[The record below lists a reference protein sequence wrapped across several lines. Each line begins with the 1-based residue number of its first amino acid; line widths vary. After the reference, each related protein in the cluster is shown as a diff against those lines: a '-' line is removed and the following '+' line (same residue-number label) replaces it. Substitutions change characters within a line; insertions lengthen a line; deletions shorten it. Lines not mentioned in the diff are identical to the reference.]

1 MNRVRVQMLKTSD
14 QLQAGQWYNL
24 PEPTAAWLIVQG
36 FAAGPAEIKPV
47 GPSEI
52 KPAGPSEIKVPQP
65 ITIKAKK
72 KLTRARTVKG
82 F

>member
-1 MNRVRVQMLKTSD
+1 LKTRD
-14 QLQAGQWYNL
+14 QLLAGQWYNL
-24 PEPTAAWLIVQG
+24 QEPTAAWLIVQG
-36 FAAGPAEIKPV
+36 FAAGPAEIKPPV

-65 ITIKAKK
+65 ITITAKK

-82 F
+82 S